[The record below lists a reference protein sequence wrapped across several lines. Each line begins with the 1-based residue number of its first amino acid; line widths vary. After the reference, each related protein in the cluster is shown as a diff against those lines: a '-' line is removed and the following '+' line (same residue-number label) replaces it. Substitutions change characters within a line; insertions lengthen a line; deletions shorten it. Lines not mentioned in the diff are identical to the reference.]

1 MERAA
6 GESSTRFVVSVF
18 SNEAAGCMFTAEMI
32 PIMESRKICLWN
44 LCMDKRYFLQRKEF
58 LPKKEQFMVN
68 EKTDYLFIENRR
80 ADIEISFLCFVF
92 SQSRSL
98 YLFFYFFR
106 NLFTQ

>member
-1 MERAA
+1 
-6 GESSTRFVVSVF
+6 
-18 SNEAAGCMFTAEMI
+18 
-32 PIMESRKICLWN
+32 
-44 LCMDKRYFLQRKEF
+44 
-58 LPKKEQFMVN
+58 MVN

-98 YLFFYFFR
+98 DLFFYFFR